1 MNKIRKIWQPY
12 ILRPMLYSVFT
23 KFLCSLCVVLLW
35 DRFVNSRNVT
45 PYGVVDFVFF
55 IMAIYFFVWTWI
67 QYLVLDGMKYEV
79 FDKMAEMFKRKAPHY
94 HRDMVDFVDEKVT
107 TFDML
112 EDDEQTVAKIG
123 SNFITALLY
132 LIPNLISLVIL

>member
-12 ILRPMLYSVFT
+12 MLRPMLYSVFT
-23 KFLCSLCVVLLW
+23 KFVCSLCVVLLW

-45 PYGVVDFVFF
+45 PYGIVDFVFF

-79 FDKMAEMFKRKAPHY
+79 FDKMAELFKRKTPHY
-94 HRDMVDFVDEKVT
+94 QRDMVDFVDEKVT

-132 LIPNLISLVIL
+132 LIPNLISLVI